1 MKTFKD
7 FYQKELNEAYKDL
20 GINKESLY
28 VFAETLAPKIKTF
41 KKQGVTTCARVDID
55 DEGKGLTLGVAFV
68 PDNVEFAESANS
80 CAKQFKSFFVNAI
93 ESCVDFENSGYL
105 GDFSLN
111 QLGFKINLIGD
122 EGTSN
127 YSEIII
133 QFILPK
139 DSGAVVSRGVCR
151 ELCLFFSKENH
162 LDVVSN
168 YGESKGLVKSVVTES
183 ASDDLADELRDCLTT
198 IYNVAKKARDN
209 GVSFNGSVLKAINN
223 NINVLISNIEKAK

>member
-28 VFAETLAPKIKTF
+28 VFAETLAPKIKAF

-55 DEGKGLTLGVAFV
+55 EGKGITLGIAFV
-68 PDNVEFAESANS
+68 PDNTGYNEVANS

-93 ESCVDFENSGYL
+93 ESCVDSENSGYL
-105 GDFSLN
+105 GEFSLN
-111 QLGFKINLIGD
+111 QLGFKINLIDD
-122 EGTSN
+122 EGSSN

-139 DSGAVVSRGVCR
+139 DSGVVVSRAVVK
-151 ELCLFFSKENH
+151 ELCIFFNKENH
-162 LDVVSN
+162 IDVLSN
-168 YGESKGLVKSVVTES
+168 YGESKGFVKSVVAES
-183 ASDDLADELRDCLTT
+183 VSEDLKDELRDSISIINKVQGKLKSAGFNNYKKLDT
-198 IYNVAKKARDN
+198 IVTNISDFMK
-209 GVSFNGSVLKAINN
+209 SIPNN
-223 NINVLISNIEKAK
+223 L

>member
-28 VFAETLAPKIKTF
+28 VFAETLAPKIKSF

-55 DEGKGLTLGVAFV
+55 DEGKGITLGIAFV
-68 PDNVEFAESANS
+68 PDNSGYSEVANS

-93 ESCVDFENSGYL
+93 ESCVDSENSGYL
-105 GDFSLN
+105 GEFSPN

-122 EGTSN
+122 EGSSN
-127 YSEIII
+127 YSEIIV
-133 QFILPK
+133 QFMLPK
-139 DSGAVVSRGVCR
+139 DSGVVVSRGVIK

-162 LDVVSN
+162 IDVLSK
-168 YGESKGLVKSVVTES
+168 YGESKGFVKSVVTES
-183 ASDDLADELRDCLTT
+183 VSEDLKDDLRDSIAIINKVQDKLKSAGFKNYKKLDT
-198 IYNVAKKARDN
+198 IVTNISDFMK
-209 GVSFNGSVLKAINN
+209 SIPNN
-223 NINVLISNIEKAK
+223 L